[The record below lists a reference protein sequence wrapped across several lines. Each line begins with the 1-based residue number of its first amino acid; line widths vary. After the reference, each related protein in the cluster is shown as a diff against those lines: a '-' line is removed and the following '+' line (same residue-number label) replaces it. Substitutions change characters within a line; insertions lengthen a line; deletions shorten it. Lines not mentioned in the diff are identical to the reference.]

1 MSSPKTT
8 NEQELQYRIRCLTED
23 LDRATQTLIDI
34 RSGRDG
40 VTTLE
45 KARQAAERTL
55 EDLEHRAY

>member
-1 MSSPKTT
+1 MTNPKTT
-8 NEQELQYRIRCLTED
+8 SEQDLRYQIRVLTED

-40 VTTLE
+40 VTTIE